1 MFPSTALFDETD
13 CPLFRWGRC
22 NRPCL
27 YNHGKDDT
35 SGVMTT
41 ADLGDPEAT
50 SANGASHTTEDNYA
64 CLKELERINKEIK
77 AAKSETSQSDSDSA
91 GLCSEKYLRTT
102 KAKDLNG
109 NHLRKK
115 KKKKKKP
122 VSTTSGL
129 KYVVDCARPKTDLE
143 YDPCSNFSA
152 DFLSSS
158 SVDSKL
164 RSTDKVDTEHNLKN
178 NRTGK
183 KFQLL
188 SSHFDD
194 SDNEACVGIIP
205 VGAVVQLWANLH
217 LNVPEGNFALPVTLI
232 PTTMSIQRPP
242 QPAPSVQLSQTLH
255 PPQPANHTPAKIGAK
270 VPHDVRQHYVNLFV
284 EEFLKS
290 FVTVQDAFEKVCSGR
305 RKNVYDRSINKL
317 KYQSIA
323 VNALKRLKS
332 QNILPAKAP
341 SERDQ
346 HESRGDV
353 PLNTQALQGPGDLT
367 LYDMLRVNNFSFK
380 HKDKADFA
388 FQYGDTK
395 KGISDREYRSVTTI
409 LEKS

>member
-64 CLKELERINKEIK
+64 CLEELERINKEIK
-77 AAKSETSQSDSDSA
+77 AVKSEVEKEQKKLA

-102 KAKDLNG
+102 KAKDLNE

-115 KKKKKKP
+115 KNLFPQP
-122 VSTTSGL
+122 VVLSMWLIVPDPRLIWNTTLVPISQQTSYLALG
-129 KYVVDCARPKTDLE
+129 
-143 YDPCSNFSA
+143 
-152 DFLSSS
+152 
-158 SVDSKL
+158 
-164 RSTDKVDTEHNLKN
+164 
-178 NRTGK
+178 
-183 KFQLL
+183 
-188 SSHFDD
+188 
-194 SDNEACVGIIP
+194 
-205 VGAVVQLWANLH
+205 ANLH

>member
-77 AAKSETSQSDSDSA
+77 AAKSEV
-91 GLCSEKYLRTT
+91 EKEQ
-102 KAKDLNG
+102 KDCLDIR
-109 NHLRKK
+109 HRKK

-353 PLNTQALQGPGDLT
+353 PLNTQALQGPGKSWLSFQGQT
-367 LYDMLRVNNFSFK
+367 REHVLSEDMLRVNNFSFK